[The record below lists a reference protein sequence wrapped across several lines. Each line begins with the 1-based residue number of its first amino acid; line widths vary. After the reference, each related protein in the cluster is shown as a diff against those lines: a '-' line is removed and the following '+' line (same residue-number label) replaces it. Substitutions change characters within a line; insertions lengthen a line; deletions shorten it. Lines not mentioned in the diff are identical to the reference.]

1 MAATAAM
8 PAPAME
14 MPNELAEP
22 LKGVIG
28 EVVGSGPETP
38 DPDGAP
44 VPTAL
49 IVTLLK
55 TLDPAEEAG
64 MAALFDVT
72 GAAATVTVER
82 MVVGIQVLIVMT
94 ETDGAAEVAG
104 TAAFIEVGTAAGL
117 LDGVA
122 GIATTEELGVAG
134 IATGDELGV
143 EGIEGAAAEDT
154 TGTVDGTE
162 GGVMKL
168 TVKVEVEVEVDKD
181 TDTGATVGLDTA

>member
-1 MAATAAM
+1 
-8 PAPAME
+8 
-14 MPNELAEP
+14 
-22 LKGVIG
+22 
-28 EVVGSGPETP
+28 
-38 DPDGAP
+38 
-44 VPTAL
+44 
-49 IVTLLK
+49 
-55 TLDPAEEAG
+55 

-82 MVVGIQVLIVMT
+82 MVVGMQVLIVMT

-104 TAAFIEVGTAAGL
+104 TAAFVEVGTTTGL

-122 GIATTEELGVAG
+122 GIATTDELGVAG
-134 IATGDELGV
+134 IATGDELGI

-162 GGVMKL
+162 DGVTKL
-168 TVKVEVEVEVDKD
+168 TVKVEVEVEVDKE